1 MTVGT
6 THGRGASLAAR
17 LSRAGVADV
26 PRGER
31 LLTDRALLAV
41 WPQAPDDLPE
51 LLGAVADPD
60 QALLTL
66 AKVAGAVGPHPDL
79 TEALVAAVMEA
90 GPARER
96 LLSLAGASAALGDV
110 VVARPESLRVV
121 LDDSP
126 GVDVDASSVRAGPRR
141 RPGRCAGGRR
151 DASGLPP
158 APARHRRGGRHQP

>member
-31 LLTDRALLAV
+31 LLTDQALLAV
-41 WPQAPDDLPE
+41 WPQAPEDLPE

-79 TEALVAAVMEA
+79 RQALVAAVTEA

-110 VVARPESLRVV
+110 VVARPESLRVNSYRRRIARMRFAATV
-121 LDDSP
+121 ACWRTRPASADEMMATMRKMTS
-126 GVDVDASSVRAGPRR
+126 ASSSNGSATVKV
-141 RPGRCAGGRR
+141 
-151 DASGLPP
+151 
-158 APARHRRGGRHQP
+158 